1 MNSNKIV
8 KVKYA
13 NKLPTEPKSLSQAPQ
28 QALVEQPE
36 IGRAS
41 RTIRAGS
48 PLEFR
53 REPTRD
59 ESVYGSGWSLAALM
73 NEFGGF

>member
-36 IGRAS
+36 IGHPEQLEPVV
-41 RTIRAGS
+41 

-59 ESVYGSGWSLAALM
+59 ESVYGSGWSLAQLM
-73 NEFGGF
+73 NEFGGR